1 MYIKCK
7 LNVYK
12 MYIKCI
18 SNVYKV
24 YINQMYM
31 YIIYT
36 YIELFTTQL
45 LEAEGSYPLTKFH
58 GCLESLP

>member
-1 MYIKCK
+1 
-7 LNVYK
+7 